1 MNIKPTHTLLVIS
14 LLLGIV
20 YISETNNLWLLSY
33 MLADEKQ
40 NLVEAKQNYIELN
53 TRVAQYNSIGE
64 VTSSP
69 DIANMEKSE
78 FIYLDKNGALV
89 KK

>member
-1 MNIKPTHTLLVIS
+1 MNIKSTHTLLVIS